1 MFRKQ
6 VSSEDLSS
14 CPENGIFLTFCR
26 WSGYVW
32 TPPGEERSRA
42 RYEVL
47 RSAHQAKNHHFFTHN
62 LCGRCNS
69 IVPHGWTDG
78 FSYNTWQLGQGRANT
93 VISSEI
99 KLHTALLYYHNLKA
113 CYIILKYQLKVAA
126 RQYSWIGILKS
137 KYFYILKMHIYLCKQ
152 GFIWINM
159 NAICRPDFEICEIKY
174 DAFIFKKI
182 MPLYRIKSFINS
194 GIINIY
200 WKFLWNILLIR
211 K

>member
-1 MFRKQ
+1 MC
-6 VSSEDLSS
+6 E
-14 CPENGIFLTFCR
+14 P
-26 WSGYVW
+26 
-32 TPPGEERSRA
+32 
-42 RYEVL
+42 
-47 RSAHQAKNHHFFTHN
+47 HQARKEAVPDMKSWGRHIRQKIIIFFTHN

-69 IVPHGWTDG
+69 IVPRGWTDG

-174 DAFIFKKI
+174 DAFILKKWCH
-182 MPLYRIKSFINS
+182 FIV
-194 GIINIY
+194 
-200 WKFLWNILLIR
+200 
-211 K
+211 